1 MTDPRASVEAVWR
14 IESAR
19 IVSTLARVV
28 GDLPTAEDL
37 AQEALAEALAS
48 WPEVGIP
55 ANPGAWLTAV
65 AKRRAIDGW
74 RRRERQDDRYAA
86 LARNLEEA
94 AEDEW
99 EPIEDDVLR
108 LVFTA
113 CHPVLSRDAQVAL
126 TLRVVGGL
134 SSAEIAR
141 AFLVPLATVQA
152 RITTAKK
159 TLAAARVPFQ
169 TPEPT
174 EWRERLSGVLGVINS
189 VFTEGYAATSGE
201 RWFRPDVAGEALR
214 LGRSLAAMLP
224 REPEVHGLVALM
236 ELQSARFGARL
247 APDGSPVLLPDQDR
261 SRWDQAAIRRGQ
273 QALRRIDNLGRGR
286 GAYALQ
292 AGIAEVHSVAPSFA
306 ETDWERIVVLYDALA
321 RLAPSPVV
329 DLNRAV
335 AISRAHGP
343 AIALAL
349 VEDLIAGGALR
360 TSYLPH
366 SVRGDLLES
375 LGRHAEA
382 RTAFVAAADL
392 TDNEHQRRVLLERA
406 LAAGAP
412 DPGA

>member
-14 IESAR
+14 IEAAR
-19 IVSTLARVV
+19 IVATLARVV

-37 AQEALAEALAS
+37 AQEALAEALAT
-48 WPEVGIP
+48 WPDRGVP
-55 ANPGAWLTAV
+55 DNPGAWLTAV

-74 RRRERQDDRYAA
+74 RRRERRDDRYAA
-86 LARNLEEA
+86 LARNLDEA

-113 CHPVLSRDAQVAL
+113 CHPVLSREAQVAL
-126 TLRVVGGL
+126 TLRVVSGL

-169 TPEPT
+169 TPEPA
-174 EWRERLSGVLGVINS
+174 EWRERLTGVLGVLNS

-201 RWFRPDVAGEALR
+201 QWLRPDVALEAVR

-224 REPEVHGLVALM
+224 REPEVHGLLALM
-236 ELQSARFGARL
+236 ELQSSRFPARIG
-247 APDGSPVLLPDQDR
+247 PDGTPVLLPDQDR
-261 SRWDQAAIRRGQ
+261 SRWDHAAIRRGQ
-273 QALRRIDNLGRGR
+273 ESLRRIDRLGRGR

-292 AGIAEVHSVAPSFA
+292 AAIAETHAVAPSYA

-321 RLAPSPVV
+321 RVAPSPVV

-343 AIALAL
+343 AAALPLVDEIIA
-349 VEDLIAGGALR
+349 DGALR
-360 TSYLPH
+360 NSYLPQ

-375 LGRHAEA
+375 LGRHDEA
-382 RTAFVAAADL
+382 RAAFVAAADL
-392 TDNEHQRRVLLERA
+392 TGHDQQRRVLLERA
-406 LAAGAP
+406 LATGSVE
-412 DPGA
+412 